1 MNNAQ
6 IAATFELLA
15 DLLEFQSS
23 NPFRIRSYRNSAR
36 IISDMSESI
45 ATIVVESP
53 QRLTKLD
60 GIGKSIAEKCVTLVQ
75 TGGLPQLDELRKKI
89 PETVL
94 QLLRI
99 PGMGPKKAA
108 ILYQQLNVKSL
119 DDLKMACESG
129 QVRSLSGFGEKT
141 EQTILANLEFA
152 ATAGD
157 RIYWSEADAI
167 ASDVRDFL
175 LAGAAKIQKLEVAG
189 SYRRCKETIGDLD
202 ILVVSPESDGVMD
215 RFAEFPSLRDTLV
228 RGGTKMSIRLQSGL
242 QVDLRVVP
250 EESFGAALQYF
261 TGSKEHNVEL
271 RGRAKSRGLKI
282 NEWGVYQI
290 DGEQETYIAGRTEE
304 EVYRT
309 LDLPW
314 IPPELREFRQ
324 EFHWA
329 EEDGLPDLL
338 TLAQIRGDL
347 HMHTTWTD
355 GRATLREMIDAAI
368 ARGLEYI
375 AITDHSQRVTMANG
389 LNPERAREQWAEI
402 DRLRPEFEGRLHIL
416 KGIECDILEK
426 GGMDLPDDVLA
437 EADWVLAAI
446 HYGQKQPRQQITDRL
461 LEAIEHPSVN
471 AVAHPTGRLINRRE
485 AYDVDMDAIF
495 VACKR
500 HGKMLE
506 LNANPVRLDLH
517 DMHCQAAVQ
526 HDIPIV
532 INTDAHSVEGLDM
545 MRYGILQARRA
556 GLTARHVANARQWS
570 EFIGQLNGD

>member
-6 IAATFELLA
+6 IAAIFELLA

-36 IISDMSESI
+36 VISDLSESI
-45 ATIVVESP
+45 ATIVAESP
-53 QRLTKLD
+53 QQLTKLD
-60 GIGKSIAEKCVTLVQ
+60 GIGKSLAEKCVTLVE
-75 TGGLPQLDELRKKI
+75 TGSLPQLDELRQKI

-108 ILYQQLNVKSL
+108 VLYQELHIKSL
-119 DDLKMACESG
+119 DELKIACETG
-129 QVRSLSGFGEKT
+129 QVRKLSGFGEKT
-141 EQTILANLEFA
+141 EQAILANLEFA

-157 RIYWSEADAI
+157 RIYWSEADAV
-167 ASDVRDFL
+167 ASDIRQFL
-175 LAGAAKIQKLEVAG
+175 LEGPAKLEQLELAG

-202 ILVVSPESDGVMD
+202 ILIVSQEPDAVMD
-215 RFAEFPSLRDTLV
+215 RFAAYPSLRDTIV

-242 QVDLRVVP
+242 QVDLRLVP

-282 NEWGVYQI
+282 NEWGVYRI
-290 DGEQETYIAGRTEE
+290 DGEEETYIAGQTEE
-304 EVYRT
+304 DVYQT
-309 LDLPW
+309 LELPW
-314 IPPELREFRQ
+314 IPPELRECRQ
-324 EFHWA
+324 EFLWA
-329 EEDGLPDLL
+329 EKNNLPELL
-338 TLAQIRGDL
+338 TLSEIRGDL

-355 GRATLREMIDAAI
+355 GRASLRQMIDAAI
-368 ARGLEYI
+368 TRGLEYI

-389 LNPERAREQWAEI
+389 LNSVRAREQWDEI
-402 DRLRPEFEGRLHIL
+402 DRIRPEFEGRIHIL

-461 LEAIEHPSVN
+461 LGAIEHPSVN

-485 AYDVDMDAIF
+485 AYDVDMDAVF
-495 VACKR
+495 SACKQ

-506 LNANPVRLDLH
+506 LNANPLRLDLH
-517 DMHCQAAVQ
+517 DTHCQAAVQ
-526 HDIPIV
+526 HQIPIV
-532 INTDAHSVEGLDM
+532 INTDAHSVEGLDV
-545 MRYGILQARRA
+545 MRFGILQARRA
-556 GLTARHVANARQWS
+556 GLTSQHVANACCWS
-570 EFIGQLNGD
+570 DFSAQLRA

>member
-6 IAATFELLA
+6 IAAIFELLA

-36 IISDMSESI
+36 VISDLSESI
-45 ATIVVESP
+45 ATIVAESP

-60 GIGKSIAEKCVTLVQ
+60 GIGKSLAEKCVTLVE
-75 TGGLPQLDELRKKI
+75 TGSLPQLDELRQKI

-108 ILYQQLNVKSL
+108 VLYQELHIKSL
-119 DDLKMACESG
+119 DELKIACETG
-129 QVRSLSGFGEKT
+129 QVRKLSGFGEKT
-141 EQTILANLEFA
+141 EQAILANLEFA

-157 RIYWSEADAI
+157 RIYWSEADTV
-167 ASDVRDFL
+167 ASDIRQFL
-175 LAGAAKIQKLEVAG
+175 LEGPAKLEQLELAG

-202 ILVVSPESDGVMD
+202 ILIVSQEPDAVMD
-215 RFAEFPSLRDTLV
+215 RFAAYPSLRDTIV

-242 QVDLRVVP
+242 QVDLRLVP

-282 NEWGVYQI
+282 NEWGVYRI
-290 DGEQETYIAGRTEE
+290 DGEEETYIAGQTEE
-304 EVYRT
+304 DVYQT
-309 LDLPW
+309 LELPW
-314 IPPELREFRQ
+314 IPPELRECRQ
-324 EFHWA
+324 EFLWA
-329 EEDGLPDLL
+329 EKNNLPELL
-338 TLAQIRGDL
+338 TLSEIRGDL

-355 GRATLREMIDAAI
+355 GRASLRQMIDAAI
-368 ARGLEYI
+368 TRGLEYI

-389 LNPERAREQWAEI
+389 LNSVRAREQWDEI
-402 DRLRPEFEGRLHIL
+402 DRIRPEFEGRIHIL

-461 LEAIEHPSVN
+461 LGAIEHPSVN

-485 AYDVDMDAIF
+485 AYDVDMDAVF
-495 VACKR
+495 SACKQ

-506 LNANPVRLDLH
+506 LNANPLRLDLH
-517 DMHCQAAVQ
+517 DTHCQAAVQ
-526 HDIPIV
+526 HQIPIV
-532 INTDAHSVEGLDM
+532 INTDAHSVEGLDV
-545 MRYGILQARRA
+545 MRFGILQARRA
-556 GLTARHVANARQWS
+556 GLTSQHVANACCWS
-570 EFIGQLNGD
+570 DFSAQLRA

>member
-6 IAATFELLA
+6 IAAIFELLA

-36 IISDMSESI
+36 VISDLSESI
-45 ATIVVESP
+45 ATIVAESP

-60 GIGKSIAEKCVTLVQ
+60 GIGKSLAEKCVTLVE
-75 TGGLPQLDELRKKI
+75 TGSLPQLDELRQKI

-108 ILYQQLNVKSL
+108 VLYQELHIKSL
-119 DDLKMACESG
+119 DELKIACETG
-129 QVRSLSGFGEKT
+129 QVRKLSGFGEKT
-141 EQTILANLEFA
+141 EQAILANLEFA

-157 RIYWSEADAI
+157 RIYWSEADAV
-167 ASDVRDFL
+167 ASDIRQFL
-175 LAGAAKIQKLEVAG
+175 LEGPAKLEKLELAG

-202 ILVVSPESDGVMD
+202 ILIVSQEPDAVMD
-215 RFAEFPSLRDTLV
+215 RFAAYPSLRDTIV

-242 QVDLRVVP
+242 QVDLRLVP

-282 NEWGVYQI
+282 NEWGVYRI
-290 DGEQETYIAGRTEE
+290 DGEEETYIAGQTEE
-304 EVYRT
+304 DVYQT
-309 LDLPW
+309 LELPW
-314 IPPELREFRQ
+314 IPPELRECRQ
-324 EFHWA
+324 EFLWA
-329 EEDGLPDLL
+329 EKNNLPELL
-338 TLAQIRGDL
+338 TLSEIRGDL

-355 GRATLREMIDAAI
+355 GRASLRQMIDAAI
-368 ARGLEYI
+368 TRGLEYI
-375 AITDHSQRVTMANG
+375 AITDHSQRVTMANV
-389 LNPERAREQWAEI
+389 LNSVRAREQWDEI
-402 DRLRPEFEGRLHIL
+402 DRIRPEFEGRIHIL

-437 EADWVLAAI
+437 EANWVLAAI

-461 LEAIEHPSVN
+461 LGAIEHPSVN

-485 AYDVDMDAIF
+485 AYDVDMDAVF
-495 VACKR
+495 SACKQ

-517 DMHCQAAVQ
+517 DTHCQAAVQ
-526 HDIPIV
+526 HQIPIV
-532 INTDAHSVEGLDM
+532 INTDAHSVEGLDV
-545 MRYGILQARRA
+545 MRFGILQARRA
-556 GLTARHVANARQWS
+556 GLTSQHVANACCWS
-570 EFIGQLNGD
+570 DFSAQLRV

>member
-6 IAATFELLA
+6 IAAIFELLA

-36 IISDMSESI
+36 VISDLSESI
-45 ATIVVESP
+45 ATIVAESP
-53 QRLTKLD
+53 QRLKKLD
-60 GIGKSIAEKCVTLVQ
+60 GIGKSLAEKCVTLVE
-75 TGGLPQLDELRKKI
+75 TGSLPQLDELRQKI

-108 ILYQQLNVKSL
+108 VLYQELHIESL
-119 DDLKMACESG
+119 DELKIACETG
-129 QVRSLSGFGEKT
+129 QVRKLSGFGEKT
-141 EQTILANLEFA
+141 EQAILANLEFA

-157 RIYWSEADAI
+157 RIYWSEADAV
-167 ASDVRDFL
+167 ASDIRQFL
-175 LAGAAKIQKLEVAG
+175 LDGPATLEKLELAG

-202 ILVVSPESDGVMD
+202 ILIVSQEPDVVMD
-215 RFAEFPSLRDTLV
+215 RFAAYPSLRDTIV

-242 QVDLRVVP
+242 QVDLRLVP

-282 NEWGVYQI
+282 NEWGVYRI
-290 DGEQETYIAGRTEE
+290 DGEEETYIAGQTEE
-304 EVYRT
+304 DVYQT
-309 LDLPW
+309 LELPW
-314 IPPELREFRQ
+314 IPPELRECRQ
-324 EFHWA
+324 EFLWA
-329 EEDGLPDLL
+329 EKNNLPELL
-338 TLAQIRGDL
+338 TLSEIRGDL

-355 GRATLREMIDAAI
+355 GRASLRQMIDAAI
-368 ARGLEYI
+368 TRGLEYI

-389 LNPERAREQWAEI
+389 LNSVRAREQWDEI
-402 DRLRPEFEGRLHIL
+402 DRIRPEFEGRIHIL

-461 LEAIEHPSVN
+461 LGAIEHPSVN

-485 AYDVDMDAIF
+485 AYDVDMDAVF
-495 VACKR
+495 SACKQ

-517 DMHCQAAVQ
+517 DTHCQAAVQ
-526 HDIPIV
+526 HQIPIV
-532 INTDAHSVEGLDM
+532 INTDAHSVEGLDV
-545 MRYGILQARRA
+545 MRFGILQARRA
-556 GLTARHVANARQWS
+556 GLTSQHVANACCWS
-570 EFIGQLNGD
+570 DFSAQLRA

>member
-6 IAATFELLA
+6 IAAIFELLA

-36 IISDMSESI
+36 VISDLSESI
-45 ATIVVESP
+45 ATIVAESP

-60 GIGKSIAEKCVTLVQ
+60 GIGKSLAEKCVTLVE
-75 TGGLPQLDELRKKI
+75 TGSLPQLDELRQKI

-108 ILYQQLNVKSL
+108 VLYQELHIKSL
-119 DDLKMACESG
+119 DELKIACETG
-129 QVRSLSGFGEKT
+129 QVRKLSGFGEKT
-141 EQTILANLEFA
+141 EQAILANLEFA

-157 RIYWSEADAI
+157 RIYWSEADTV
-167 ASDVRDFL
+167 ASDIRQFL
-175 LAGAAKIQKLEVAG
+175 LEGPAKLEQLELAG

-202 ILVVSPESDGVMD
+202 ILIVSQEPDAVMD
-215 RFAEFPSLRDTLV
+215 RFAAYPSLRDTIV

-242 QVDLRVVP
+242 QVDLRLVP

-282 NEWGVYQI
+282 NEWGVYRI
-290 DGEQETYIAGRTEE
+290 DGEEETYIAGQTEE
-304 EVYRT
+304 DVYQT
-309 LDLPW
+309 LELPW
-314 IPPELREFRQ
+314 IPPELRECRQ
-324 EFHWA
+324 EFLWA
-329 EEDGLPDLL
+329 EKNNLPELL
-338 TLAQIRGDL
+338 TLSEIRGDL

-355 GRATLREMIDAAI
+355 GRASLRQMIDAAI
-368 ARGLEYI
+368 TRGLEYI

-389 LNPERAREQWAEI
+389 LNSVRAREQWDEI
-402 DRLRPEFEGRLHIL
+402 DRIRPEFEGRIHIL

-461 LEAIEHPSVN
+461 LGAVEHPSVN

-485 AYDVDMDAIF
+485 AYDVDMDAVF
-495 VACKR
+495 SACKQ

-506 LNANPVRLDLH
+506 LNANPLRLDLH
-517 DMHCQAAVQ
+517 DTHCQAAVQ
-526 HDIPIV
+526 HQIPIV
-532 INTDAHSVEGLDM
+532 INTDAHSVEGLDV
-545 MRYGILQARRA
+545 MRFGILQARRA
-556 GLTARHVANARQWS
+556 GLTSQHVANACCWS
-570 EFIGQLNGD
+570 DFSAQLRA

>member
-6 IAATFELLA
+6 IAAIFELLA

-36 IISDMSESI
+36 VISDLSESI
-45 ATIVVESP
+45 ATIVAESP

-60 GIGKSIAEKCVTLVQ
+60 GIGKSLAEKCVTLVE
-75 TGGLPQLDELRKKI
+75 TGSLPQLDELRQKI

-108 ILYQQLNVKSL
+108 VLYQELHIKSL
-119 DDLKMACESG
+119 DELKIACETG
-129 QVRSLSGFGEKT
+129 QVRKLSGFGEKT
-141 EQTILANLEFA
+141 EQAILANLEFA

-157 RIYWSEADAI
+157 RIYWSEADAV
-167 ASDVRDFL
+167 ASDIRQFL
-175 LAGAAKIQKLEVAG
+175 LEGPAKLEKLELAG

-202 ILVVSPESDGVMD
+202 ILIVSQEPDAVMD
-215 RFAEFPSLRDTLV
+215 RFAAYPSLRDTIV

-242 QVDLRVVP
+242 QVDLRLVP

-282 NEWGVYQI
+282 NEWGVYRI
-290 DGEQETYIAGRTEE
+290 DGEEETYIAGQTEE
-304 EVYRT
+304 DVYQT
-309 LDLPW
+309 LELPW
-314 IPPELREFRQ
+314 IPPELRECRQ
-324 EFHWA
+324 EFLWA
-329 EEDGLPDLL
+329 EKNNLPELL
-338 TLAQIRGDL
+338 TLSEIRGDL

-355 GRATLREMIDAAI
+355 GRASLRQMIDAAI
-368 ARGLEYI
+368 TRGLEYI

-389 LNPERAREQWAEI
+389 LNSVRAREQWDEI
-402 DRLRPEFEGRLHIL
+402 DRIRPEFEGRIHIL

-437 EADWVLAAI
+437 EANWVLAAI

-461 LEAIEHPSVN
+461 LGAIEHPSVN

-485 AYDVDMDAIF
+485 AYDVDMDAVF
-495 VACKR
+495 SACKQ

-517 DMHCQAAVQ
+517 DTHCQAAVQ
-526 HDIPIV
+526 HQIPIV
-532 INTDAHSVEGLDM
+532 INTDAHSVEGLDV
-545 MRYGILQARRA
+545 MRFGILQARRA
-556 GLTARHVANARQWS
+556 GLTSQHVANACCWS
-570 EFIGQLNGD
+570 DFSAQLRA

>member
-1 MNNAQ
+1 M
-6 IAATFELLA
+6 A

-36 IISDMSESI
+36 VISDLSESI
-45 ATIVVESP
+45 ATIVAESP

-60 GIGKSIAEKCVTLVQ
+60 GIGKSLAEKCVTLVE
-75 TGGLPQLDELRKKI
+75 TGSLPQLDELRQKI

-108 ILYQQLNVKSL
+108 VLYQELHIKSL
-119 DDLKMACESG
+119 DELKIACETG
-129 QVRSLSGFGEKT
+129 QVRKLSGFGEKT
-141 EQTILANLEFA
+141 EQAILANLEFA

-157 RIYWSEADAI
+157 RIYWSEADAV
-167 ASDVRDFL
+167 ASDIRQFL
-175 LAGAAKIQKLEVAG
+175 LEGPAKLEKLELAG

-202 ILVVSPESDGVMD
+202 ILIVSQEPDAVMD
-215 RFAEFPSLRDTLV
+215 RFAAYPSLRDTIV

-242 QVDLRVVP
+242 QVDLRLVP

-282 NEWGVYQI
+282 NEWGVYRI
-290 DGEQETYIAGRTEE
+290 DGEEETYIAGQTEE
-304 EVYRT
+304 DVYQT
-309 LDLPW
+309 LELPW
-314 IPPELREFRQ
+314 IPPELRECRQ
-324 EFHWA
+324 EFLWA
-329 EEDGLPDLL
+329 EKNNLPELL
-338 TLAQIRGDL
+338 TLSEIRGDL

-355 GRATLREMIDAAI
+355 GRASLRQMIDAAI
-368 ARGLEYI
+368 TRGLEYI

-389 LNPERAREQWAEI
+389 LNSVRAREQWDEI
-402 DRLRPEFEGRLHIL
+402 DRIRPEFEGRIHIL

-461 LEAIEHPSVN
+461 LGAVEHPSVN

-485 AYDVDMDAIF
+485 AYDVDMDAVF
-495 VACKR
+495 SACKQ

-506 LNANPVRLDLH
+506 LNANPLRLDLH
-517 DMHCQAAVQ
+517 DTHCQAAVQ
-526 HDIPIV
+526 HQIPIV
-532 INTDAHSVEGLDM
+532 INTDAHSVEGLDV
-545 MRYGILQARRA
+545 MRFGILQARRA
-556 GLTARHVANARQWS
+556 GLTSQHVANACCWS
-570 EFIGQLNGD
+570 DFSAQLRA

>member
-6 IAATFELLA
+6 IAAIFELLA

-36 IISDMSESI
+36 VISDLSESI
-45 ATIVVESP
+45 ATIVAESP
-53 QRLTKLD
+53 QQLTKLD
-60 GIGKSIAEKCVTLVQ
+60 GIGKSLAEKCVTLVE
-75 TGGLPQLDELRKKI
+75 TGSLPQLDELRQKI

-108 ILYQQLNVKSL
+108 VLYQELHIKSL
-119 DDLKMACESG
+119 DELKIACETG
-129 QVRSLSGFGEKT
+129 QVRKLSGFGEKT
-141 EQTILANLEFA
+141 EQAILANLEFA

-157 RIYWSEADAI
+157 RIYWSEADTV
-167 ASDVRDFL
+167 ASDIRQFL
-175 LAGAAKIQKLEVAG
+175 LEGPAKLEQLELAG

-202 ILVVSPESDGVMD
+202 ILIVSQEPDAVMD
-215 RFAEFPSLRDTLV
+215 RFAAYPSLRDTIV

-242 QVDLRVVP
+242 QVDLRLVP

-282 NEWGVYQI
+282 NEWGVYRI
-290 DGEQETYIAGRTEE
+290 DGEEETYIAGQTEE
-304 EVYRT
+304 DVYQT
-309 LDLPW
+309 LELPW
-314 IPPELREFRQ
+314 IPPELRECRQ
-324 EFHWA
+324 EFLWA
-329 EEDGLPDLL
+329 EKNNLPELL
-338 TLAQIRGDL
+338 TLSEIRGDL

-355 GRATLREMIDAAI
+355 GRASLRQMIDAAI
-368 ARGLEYI
+368 TRGLEYI

-389 LNPERAREQWAEI
+389 LNSVRAREQWDEI
-402 DRLRPEFEGRLHIL
+402 DRIRPEFEGRIHIL

-461 LEAIEHPSVN
+461 LGAVEHPSVN

-485 AYDVDMDAIF
+485 AYDVDMDAVF
-495 VACKR
+495 SACKQ

-506 LNANPVRLDLH
+506 LNANPLRLDLH
-517 DMHCQAAVQ
+517 DTHCQAAVQ
-526 HDIPIV
+526 HQIPIV
-532 INTDAHSVEGLDM
+532 INTDAHSVEGLDV
-545 MRYGILQARRA
+545 MRFGILQARRA
-556 GLTARHVANARQWS
+556 GLTSQHVANACCWS
-570 EFIGQLNGD
+570 DFSAQLRA